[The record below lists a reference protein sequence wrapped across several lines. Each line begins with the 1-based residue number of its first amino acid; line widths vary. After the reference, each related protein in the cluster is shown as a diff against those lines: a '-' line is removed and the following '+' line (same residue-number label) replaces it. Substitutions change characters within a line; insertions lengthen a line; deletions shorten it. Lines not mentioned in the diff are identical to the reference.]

1 MSKIKI
7 NEKMSLFSASA
18 TSKTTFSLSDYKDE
32 LNLIL
37 YFYPKDSTPGCTT
50 EGQNF
55 RDLYTAFQGLDTE
68 IVGVSRDSMKR
79 HENFKAK
86 QAFPFELLSDEDG
99 EVCKL
104 FGVWQLKKTFGKEY
118 MGIVRSTFLIDK
130 QGVLRNEWL
139 NVSVKG
145 HAEDVLQ
152 AVNALEGLDK

>member
-1 MSKIKI
+1 MKI
-7 NEKMSLFSASA
+7 NQKIVSFSVLG
-18 TSKTTFSLSDYKDE
+18 TSNTTFNLSDYE
-32 LNLIL
+32 GTSNLVV

-55 RDLYTAFQGLDTE
+55 RDLYDEFQAFDTE
-68 IVGVSRDSMKR
+68 IIGVSRDSMKR

-130 QGVLRNEWL
+130 QGVLRKEWL
-139 NVSVKG
+139 NLRVKG
-145 HAEDVLQ
+145 HTDDVLQ
-152 AVNALEGLDK
+152 AVKDLEG

>member
-18 TSKTTFSLSDYKDE
+18 TSKITFSLSDYKDKS
-32 LNLIL
+32 NLIL

-55 RDLYTAFQGLDTE
+55 RDLYTAFQELDTE